1 MKRVFRH
8 DSAAEVGLLRG
19 LLEQAGIACL
29 TKNEQLA
36 GALGEIPFLECQPE
50 LWVVDDDDRQRA
62 EAIIAAHY
70 AHAPA
75 HADWTC
81 SHCGETN
88 EGQFS
93 ACWRCGAA
101 DRED

>member
-1 MKRVFRH
+1 VKRVFRH
-8 DSAAEVGLLRG
+8 DSVTEVGLLRG
-19 LLEQAGIACL
+19 LLEHAGITCI
-29 TKNEQLA
+29 TKNEALA

-50 LWVVDDDDRQRA
+50 LWVVDDADRARA

-70 AHAPA
+70 ERSPA

-81 SHCGETN
+81 RRCGEKN

-93 ACWRCGAA
+93 ACWRCGTA

>member
-19 LLEQAGIACL
+19 LLEHAGINCI
-29 TKNEQLA
+29 TKNEQLS

-50 LWVVDDDDRQRA
+50 IWVVDDADRDRA

-70 AHAPA
+70 LRSVD
-75 HADWTC
+75 HADWRC
-81 SHCGETN
+81 RECGELN
-88 EGQFS
+88 EGQFG
-93 ACWRCGAA
+93 ACWSCSAV

>member
-8 DSAAEVGLLRG
+8 DSVAEIGLLRG

-29 TKNEQLA
+29 TKNEALV

-50 LWVVDDDDRQRA
+50 LWVVDDADRARA
-62 EAIIAAHY
+62 EAIISEHY
-70 AHAPA
+70 RGPPA

-81 SHCGETN
+81 QACGETN
-88 EGQFS
+88 EGQFG
-93 ACWRCGAA
+93 ACWKCGAA
-101 DRED
+101 DRGD